1 MAVDLPHVVFY
12 LLGGLAV
19 ASSLL
24 VVSSRNPV
32 ASLLY
37 LVLSFFC
44 LAGLFVTLQA
54 HFLAAIQILVYA
66 GAILV
71 LFLFVIML
79 LNLGPPEGRRRLPRG
94 PAVAVSLAAALGFV
108 LLLGLVARGG
118 DVAALTDAGVAARIE
133 AEDRVSRS
141 IQPVTE
147 ADAAVDRA
155 GEEGTELERLDLDE
169 VGVDR
174 EAIATQTSAGGRE
187 LVGSTEALGT
197 SLFRDFLLPFEVTSL
212 LLLVAMV
219 GAVMIAKRE
228 R

>member
-1 MAVDLPHVVFY
+1 MTVSEIVFY

-24 VVSSRNPV
+24 VVSNRNPV
-32 ASLLY
+32 ASLLF

-44 LAGLFVTLQA
+44 LAGLFVTLEA

-79 LNLGPPEGRRRLPRG
+79 LNLGTTELWVKLPRPLALG
-94 PAVAVSLAAALGFV
+94 LTAAAGVGFV
-108 LLLGLVARGG
+108 LLLV
-118 DVAALTDAGVAARIE
+118 LTFRESATPGASEAQPSTLGDAGV
-133 AEDRVSRS
+133 VGT
-141 IQPVTE
+141 TE
-147 ADAAVDRA
+147 
-155 GEEGTELERLDLDE
+155 
-169 VGVDR
+169 
-174 EAIATQTSAGGRE
+174 Q
-187 LVGSTEALGT
+187 VGSAM
-197 SLFRDFLLPFEVTSL
+197 FRDFLLPFEVTSL

-219 GAVMIAKRE
+219 GAVMLAKRE